1 MGFLLTLILVQELV
15 KASGAQTPRDIE
27 RLERGQ
33 DRTIERLEM
42 MEKEAALGRDA
53 AVKTVTD
60 KIDSVNTS
68 IKPSLD
74 ALVVEIRDL
83 KIEVRDAAIA
93 VKSAQSGTGWLMER
107 GESLGVILIAFA
119 LVLKHLGVIP
129 EVKRNRQNDGAKRE
143 Q

>member
-15 KASGAQTPRDIE
+15 KASGAQPPRDIE

-129 EVKRNRQNDGAKRE
+129 EVKRNNRQQKD
-143 Q
+143 